1 MPRTFSTNLFQGIP
15 HEINVWL
22 LNKWQT
28 LILFFFSLS
37 GLNIYFI
44 FFLHLRKRIFCSADV
59 EILNEALRAQ
69 EVVAAFKALE
79 GQCRKC

>member
-1 MPRTFSTNLFQGIP
+1 MANFDS
-15 HEINVWL
+15 
-22 LNKWQT
+22 
-28 LILFFFSLS
+28 FFFFFPIWPEHLF
-37 GLNIYFI
+37 Y